1 MSNEL
6 YAAVVG
12 GLVGSIV
19 GAIATAFV
27 TGHQKRTADNE
38 RREVIAAQLARE
50 IGFVVLNLIELSKM
64 KPGSIPTFKADE
76 LRLPWSE
83 RMSEWAALFAPSTVA
98 VVSDFVKYAEDAKR
112 VHTQIRTAFDY
123 GKGAE
128 NWTPFS
134 RTIEHAIST
143 GIAACSVLERLSI
156 AKVKNPP
163 LDATEVE
170 SFRQKQLDRLRRE
183 RSR

>member
-6 YAAVVG
+6 YAAVIG

-27 TGHQKRTADNE
+27 TGHQKRVADNE

-50 IGFVVLNLIELSKM
+50 IGFAVLNLISLSKM
-64 KPGSIPTFKADE
+64 SPGAIPHFEADE

-83 RMSEWAALFAPSTVA
+83 RMSEWATLFAPSTVA
-98 VVSDFVKYAEDAKR
+98 LVSDFAKYAEDAKR

-123 GKGAE
+123 SKGAA

-134 RTIEHAIST
+134 RVIEHAIST
-143 GIAACSVLERLSI
+143 GISACSVLERLSV
-156 AKVKNPP
+156 AQVNNPP
-163 LDATEVE
+163 LEEIEIE
-170 SFRQKQLDRLRRE
+170 SFRKKQLARLKRE
-183 RSR
+183 QSR